1 MIFQGIYNI
10 LSLYFQGIDLFYNDI
25 DFYFQEKI
33 NKHFTDSQ
41 IKTNNE
47 KTVNDI
53 ISFLTNEFVELGLTR
68 SKVQNRFTVEFCKI
82 KDSEKDSITTVGE
95 LYHCKIAPIIYEVI
109 MEQVIFYLVD
119 NRAVPIMLS
128 FKKKGIFNLEFIV
141 ELKNLK
147 NLFEESPEKLV
158 NLLKYIKI
166 RDKII
171 IKFCSN
177 KENIESLEDLQN
189 TQDKLQLVY
198 LVYRII
204 EFFNIQE
211 FFDFSHIS
219 TYLKENFDE
228 CLNEVPIVTLKN
240 PDLCYCGMYLAQG
253 LNIDV
258 DKQKIK
264 EFLEDLY
271 QEHKEEF
278 DAPIIEATD
287 RLYYYFKSR
296 SLLKLQLTEE
306 QINEIISAD
315 SRFFDSIYLKDLETS
330 QLVVILKIYLT
341 LGIFNKIDPKKIDA
355 LKVEIESRITPEGIT
370 QFHGDGI
377 ISSEATY
384 YVLFLN
390 YMSYSLDKL
399 KEFDVLSSVVSRIYR
414 NIELLNFSSDM
425 NHDLISEI
433 FYSVESL
440 KLLNCID
447 SKQMIIYLA
456 NYMFPQAVVSK
467 ILNSDIES
475 SSTAKCRHSKVNRIT
490 GEVTFQV
497 V

>member
-10 LSLYFQGIDLFYNDI
+10 LSLYFNGIDLFYNDV
-25 DFYFQEKI
+25 DSYFQEKI
-33 NKHFTDSQ
+33 NKHFNDSQ
-41 IKTNNE
+41 IGNNNGN
-47 KTVNDI
+47 TVNDI

-68 SKVQNRFTVEFCKI
+68 SKVQNRFTVDFIKI
-82 KDSEKDSITTVGE
+82 KDCDKDSITTIGE
-95 LYHCKIAPIIYEVI
+95 LYHCKIAPIIYEII
-109 MEQVIFYLVD
+109 MEQVVFYLVD
-119 NRAVPIMLS
+119 NRTVPIMLN

-158 NLLKYIKI
+158 NLQKYIKV

-171 IKFCSN
+171 IKLCSN
-177 KENIESLEDLQN
+177 KEKIESLEDLKN
-189 TQDKLQLVY
+189 TQEKIQLLY
-198 LVYRII
+198 LIYRII
-204 EFFNIQE
+204 EFFNIQD

-219 TYLKENFDE
+219 KYLHEHFDE
-228 CLNEVPIVTLKN
+228 CLDDIPHVTLKN
-240 PDLCYCGMYLAQG
+240 PDLCYCGMYLAQN
-253 LNIDV
+253 LNIEV

-271 QEHKEEF
+271 LENKEEF

-296 SLLKLQLTEE
+296 SLLKFQLTEE
-306 QINEIISAD
+306 QINEIITAD

-330 QLVVILKIYLT
+330 QLVIVLKIYLS
-341 LGIFNKIDPKKIDA
+341 LGIFNKIDPRKIDA
-355 LKVEIESRITPEGIT
+355 LKEEIESRITPEGIT
-370 QFHGDGI
+370 QFHDGI

-399 KEFDVLSSVVSRIYR
+399 KDFDVLSSVVSRIYR
-414 NIELLNFSSDM
+414 NIELLNFSSDT

-440 KLLNCID
+440 KLLNCIE

-456 NYMFPQAVVSK
+456 NYMFPQVVVNK

-475 SSTAKCRHSKVNRIT
+475 RNSAKCRHSKVNRIT
-490 GEVTFQV
+490 GEVTYQV
-497 V
+497 IQ